1 MVYGKYYFLIVILR
15 LHLQNLRSN
24 LVSAS
29 SGNGSAKC
37 EKALNPKKL
46 LVMKKL
52 LTLNEQTQETLLVSV
67 IMAAIAVVSI
77 LF

>member
-1 MVYGKYYFLIVILR
+1 
-15 LHLQNLRSN
+15 
-24 LVSAS
+24 
-29 SGNGSAKC
+29 
-37 EKALNPKKL
+37 
-46 LVMKKL
+46 MKKL

>member
-1 MVYGKYYFLIVILR
+1 
-15 LHLQNLRSN
+15 LHLQVLRST

-29 SGNGSAKC
+29 SGNGSTAS
-37 EKALNPKKL
+37 EKALNPKNA
-46 LVMKKL
+46 LVMKKIF
-52 LTLNEQTQETLLVSV
+52 TLNNEQTQEFTLVTV